1 MNEENTDKLSP
12 QEESQPDLTE
22 TAIAVKQVEEIK
34 EAVTETVTETNLPD
48 KMSDLRTTLETL
60 SEEVDSWRSWR
71 RNDYLA
77 AIETLKAQLDDVQTE
92 WDNVSSVMKKQSA
105 KLESLLQ
112 SFPGVIETATLKALS
127 LRVSHLEQLVSQ
139 IFNESQSKIALKG
152 SKRQYI
158 VSLIALGVTIILWII
173 FIIMNLMK

>member
-1 MNEENTDKLSP
+1 MDKEEENNKPVLAD
-12 QEESQPDLTE
+12 
-22 TAIAVKQVEEIK
+22 TAKTIKQVEEIT
-34 EAVTETVTETNLPD
+34 EAVDTTVSETSLPD
-48 KMSDLRTTLETL
+48 KMSDLRIMLDNL